1 MEQDEKTTVFQDI
14 PLSKIVLNK
23 YNARDFEGGM
33 TEERKAS
40 FESLVNSI
48 RIHGVLQPVLV
59 RPVNSHYEVIAG
71 ERRVRA
77 ARRILKTDQ
86 LSDMVIPATVREA
99 DDDDAYSMMTAE
111 NWDREDLS
119 PFEQAK
125 SFDEFLKKHGN
136 TDDALM
142 ELSSRAGIPPHVIRH
157 KVALL
162 SLPVEIVN
170 AWQKDQITQAHVE
183 QFMRLSDER
192 EKCLKL
198 LTSCIRDRLTV
209 RELRD
214 AIFRDTP
221 ELKHARFDTTK
232 CQTCQSNSGLQHTLF
247 SDNGKAVCL
256 SPKCFTEQQR
266 AYFAENW
273 QTSKAREVFQTNGF
287 RFLHEI
293 NPNSVIPIKAEIKD
307 RCRTCPEH
315 LTVVTLQAG
324 IHKGMERVCGGPKD
338 CHAEL
343 YLPKP
348 KPKSQEQV
356 EGKKGSEKATASK
369 GSSTGRCSATAS
381 TSTCGG
387 KSKDADAQAE
397 KRSARRG
404 LLFMERFLEATLPE
418 RIAELN
424 ATGEK
429 AVRLAIAA
437 LILGDHDV
445 ESIYTQTFMG
455 KTAPRKEQVVEH
467 VFGIAND
474 RLLPLLK
481 ELAVVPIMNGVAK
494 EEGGCVSYSSNPRVR
509 LFIASQLGVD
519 LEKEFILTPQYLES
533 MTKDEIVKV
542 CESLGLWEDPQV
554 RAYKGK
560 HFPRK
565 ALLSLKKS
573 ELQNCILKSGA
584 ELKGRTPVEVIQAS
598 KK

>member
-1 MEQDEKTTVFQDI
+1 
-14 PLSKIVLNK
+14 
-23 YNARDFEGGM
+23 
-33 TEERKAS
+33 
-40 FESLVNSI
+40 
-48 RIHGVLQPVLV
+48 
-59 RPVNSHYEVIAG
+59 
-71 ERRVRA
+71 
-77 ARRILKTDQ
+77 
-86 LSDMVIPATVREA
+86 
-99 DDDDAYSMMTAE
+99 
-111 NWDREDLS
+111 
-119 PFEQAK
+119 
-125 SFDEFLKKHGN
+125 
-136 TDDALM
+136 
-142 ELSSRAGIPPHVIRH
+142 
-157 KVALL
+157 
-162 SLPVEIVN
+162 
-170 AWQKDQITQAHVE
+170 
-183 QFMRLSDER
+183 
-192 EKCLKL
+192 
-198 LTSCIRDRLTV
+198 
-209 RELRD
+209 
-214 AIFRDTP
+214 
-221 ELKHARFDTTK
+221 
-232 CQTCQSNSGLQHTLF
+232 
-247 SDNGKAVCL
+247 L

-266 AYFAENW
+266 GYFAENW
-273 QTSKAREVFQTNGF
+273 QTSKAREAFQTNGF

-293 NPNSVIPIKAEIKD
+293 NPNSVIQIKAEIKD
-307 RCRTCPEH
+307 RCKTCPEH

-343 YLPKP
+343 YIPKP
-348 KPKSQEQV
+348 KPKSQEKA
-356 EGKKGSEKATASK
+356 EGKKASEKISESK
-369 GSSTGRCSATAS
+369 GSVMEKRSAPAS
-381 TSTCGG
+381 TTSCGG

-404 LLFMERFLEATLPE
+404 LLYMERFLEATLPE
-418 RIAELN
+418 RIADLN

-445 ESIYTQTFMG
+445 ENLYTQTFMG

-554 RAYKGK
+554 RAYKEK
-560 HFPRK
+560 HFSKK
-565 ALLSLKKS
+565 ALMSLKKS
-573 ELQNCILKSGA
+573 ELLDCMVKSGA

>member
-1 MEQDEKTTVFQDI
+1 MEQVEKSTVLQEI

-48 RIHGVLQPVLV
+48 RIHGILQPILV
-59 RPVNSHYEVIAG
+59 RPVNGHFEVIAG

-77 ARRILKTDQ
+77 ALHILKMEQ
-86 LSDMVIPATVREA
+86 LADMVIPATIREA

-111 NWDREDLS
+111 NWDREDLT
-119 PFEQAK
+119 PFEQAR
-125 SFDEFLKKHGN
+125 SFDEFLRKHGN

-221 ELKHARFDTTK
+221 ELKHAKFDTTK
-232 CQTCQSNSGLQHTLF
+232 CQACQSNSGLQHTLF
-247 SDNGKAVCL
+247 SDGDKAVCL

-273 QTSKAREVFQTNGF
+273 QTSKAREAFQTNGF

-293 NPNSVIPIKAEIKD
+293 NPNSVIQIKAEIKD
-307 RCRTCPEH
+307 RCKTCPEH

-343 YLPKP
+343 YIPKP
-348 KPKSQEQV
+348 KPKSQEKA
-356 EGKKGSEKATASK
+356 EGKKASEKISESK
-369 GSSTGRCSATAS
+369 GSVMEKRSAPAS
-381 TSTCGG
+381 TTSCGG

-404 LLFMERFLEATLPE
+404 LLYMERFLEATLPE

-445 ESIYTQTFMG
+445 ENLYTQTFMG

-554 RAYKGK
+554 RAYKEK
-560 HFPRK
+560 HFSKK
-565 ALLSLKKS
+565 ALMSLKKS
-573 ELQNCILKSGA
+573 ELLDCMVKSGA